1 MLTDKELEMFREK
14 LGNDFPMFSE
24 WEKKKLMDI
33 AEHGSGGLIKA
44 LTYLAEA
51 RLKQGQAEQDYIS
64 NLISITNQVPEDR
77 KKWVLTAGLRLVTL
91 QEEQL
96 EAVETFIETLLSSQA
111 QP

>member
-44 LTYLAEA
+44 LTYFAEA
-51 RLKQGQAEQDYIS
+51 RLKQGQAEK
-64 NLISITNQVPEDR
+64 NCADR
-77 KKWVLTAGLRLVTL
+77 AKHSVYPL
-91 QEEQL
+91 QQHRKGEHG
-96 EAVETFIETLLSSQA
+96 AKYA
-111 QP
+111 

>member
-51 RLKQGQAEQDYIS
+51 YLQAE
-64 NLISITNQVPEDR
+64 
-77 KKWVLTAGLRLVTL
+77 TAEGAAQATACS
-91 QEEQL
+91 EQM
-96 EAVETFIETLLSSQA
+96 
-111 QP
+111 